1 MIRTLTYLIL
11 FLLPSALF
19 AEEFDADKKI
29 FPLEKFSVQ
38 YNVVDTADLEIV
50 YAHAMFDPV
59 LKQKELRHEMLAIGN
74 NYQSMFIGY
83 GYFQVDSVADAH
95 SGEFESFNEE
105 RERFKKYDTSG
116 DSELILKNFK
126 TDVSCFHGII
136 FGQSYQYEEPIPE
149 INWELTDGT
158 KEILGYECHKA
169 TARWRG
175 RDWTAW
181 YSDIPFSDGPWKFTG
196 LPGLILGLE
205 DATGE
210 HRFQAIGIKKDN
222 YPFGFRRKSKPIK
235 TKREKFE
242 AMQKDHKLN
251 AGKTLANSGLVQVKP
266 EDIER
271 ISRRLFYCPIELE

>member
-59 LKQKELRHEMLAIGN
+59 LKQKELRHDILAIGN
-74 NYQSMFIGY
+74 NRQSMFISY
-83 GYFQVDSVADAH
+83 GYYQIDSVANAKN
-95 SGEFESFNEE
+95 GELESFNEE
-105 RERFKKYDTSG
+105 RERFRKYDASG
-116 DSELILKNFK
+116 KSGQILKNFK

-251 AGKTLANSGLVQVKP
+251 ACKTLANSGLVQVKP